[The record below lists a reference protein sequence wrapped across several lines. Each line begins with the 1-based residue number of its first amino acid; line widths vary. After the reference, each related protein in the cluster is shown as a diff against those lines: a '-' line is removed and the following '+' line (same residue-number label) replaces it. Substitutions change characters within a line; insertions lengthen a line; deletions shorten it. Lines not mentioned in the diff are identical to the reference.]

1 MDQGGLS
8 LCGVSGWREQI
19 MCPLCVYVGQSKTAR
34 QDQTAMLK
42 EKCNSLGSQL
52 WSGHKSVMES
62 RETGVVCWRKHC

>member
-1 MDQGGLS
+1 
-8 LCGVSGWREQI
+8 